1 MSTDA
6 ATAAATA
13 APGAEIVRM
22 EGITK
27 TFPGVLALDNAQFSL
42 LPGEVHALVGENG
55 AGKSTLIKILTGVY
69 AKDSGRVAF
78 DGREIDIS
86 TPLEA
91 KALGINAVYQD
102 INMAQHLSVAENFF
116 LGRPLRTAFGTVDWR
131 RMREVADR
139 VLAEYDIHIDSR
151 ALVKDLTVAQ
161 QEMVTIAKTVH
172 EQAKAIIFDEP
183 TALLANEECDELFAM
198 IRKLKAQ
205 GIGIIYI
212 SHRLEEIFEICDRV
226 TVMKDGRWMRTMPT
240 AETNQDEI
248 ISLMVGRAVEDMYDR
263 KFFPPGEVVLEVG
276 NITTRGKFTDVSFD
290 LRRGEVLGFFGLVG
304 SGRTEVMRAV
314 FGAEPPD
321 SGEIFAYGEKVDLR
335 SPKDAIRKRIG
346 LLPEDRKRQGLNLQ
360 LSLVL
365 NTNLVAYD
373 KVSAAGVINLRKE
386 RAVAEEFREKVG
398 TRTPSVDQLVR
409 NLSGGNQQKAVVSKW
424 LAAESDIFIFD
435 EPTVGVDV
443 GAKQE
448 IYKILEALLR
458 EGHAIVLISSYLPE
472 VMGLSDRLLTMRNGR
487 ISGQFAR
494 GAYDE
499 EEILRAAAIE

>member
-1 MSTDA
+1 MT
-6 ATAAATA
+6 TVTA

-27 TFPGVLALDNAQFSL
+27 TFPGVLALDDARFSL
-42 LPGEVHALVGENG
+42 NAGEAHALVGENG

-69 AKDSGRVAF
+69 GKDSGRVF
-78 DGREIDIS
+78 IEGREGSAS

-116 LGRPLRTAFGTVDWR
+116 LGNPPRTPFRTVDWK

-139 VLAEYDIHIDSR
+139 VLGEYDIHVDSR

-172 EQAKAIIFDEP
+172 EKAKVIIFDEP
-183 TALLANEECDELFAM
+183 TALLANEECAELFAM
-198 IRKLKAQ
+198 IRKLKAR

-212 SHRLEEIFEICDRV
+212 SHRLEEVFEICDRV
-226 TVMKDGRWMRTMPT
+226 TVMKDGRWMKTMPT
-240 AETNQDEI
+240 AGTNEDEL
-248 ISLMVGRAVEDMYDR
+248 ISLMVGRTVEDMYDR
-263 KFFPPGEVVLEVG
+263 EFFAPGEAVLEVRG
-276 NITTRGKFTDVSFD
+276 ISAKGKFSDVSFD
-290 LRRGEVLGFFGLVG
+290 LRRGEILGFFGLVG

-321 SGEIFAYGEKVDLR
+321 SGEILAYGEKVDLR
-335 SPKDAIRKRIG
+335 SPSDAIKKRIG

-365 NTNLVAYD
+365 NTNLAAYD
-373 KVSAAGVINLRKE
+373 KVSDAGVINLGKE
-386 RAVAEEFREKVG
+386 VAVAEEYRGKVG
-398 TRTPSVDQLVR
+398 TRTPSVRQLVK
-409 NLSGGNQQKAVVSKW
+409 NLSGGNQQKVVVSKW
-424 LAAESDIFIFD
+424 LAGGSDIFIFD

-448 IYKILEALLR
+448 IYKLLETLLS
-458 EGHAIVLISSYLPE
+458 EGHAIILISSYLPE

-487 ISGQFAR
+487 ISGAFAR